1 MGFISLLSV
10 AVGLS
15 MDAFAVALCKGI
27 SLRRARGRDI
37 LTVALYFGIA
47 QGIMP
52 ILGYLLANTFS
63 SYIIA
68 IDHWI
73 ALILL
78 SLIGGKMIKEGAAGT
93 PDDCELPQERLSH
106 KEMLTL
112 SIATSIDAAA
122 IGITFAFLDVEI
134 ISAGVLIATTTFII
148 SAIGVAAGKRFGK
161 VLGGKAEILGGITLI
176 IIAVSIFLEHTV
188 L

>member
-1 MGFISLLSV
+1 MGFISIFSI

-27 SLRRARGRDI
+27 SLRKTRGRDI

-52 ILGYLLANTFS
+52 ILGYLLANSFS

-78 SLIGGKMIKEGAAGT
+78 SLIGGKMIKEGFSGI
-93 PDDCELPQERLSH
+93 DDCDVPQERLSH
-106 KEMLTL
+106 REMFTL
-112 SIATSIDAAA
+112 AVATSIDAAA
-122 IGITFAFLDVEI
+122 IGITFAFLNVEI
-134 ISAGVLIATTTFII
+134 ISAGILIATTTFII

-161 VLGGKAEILGGITLI
+161 ILGGKAEILGGITLI
-176 IIAVSIFLEHTV
+176 IIGVSIFLEHTV